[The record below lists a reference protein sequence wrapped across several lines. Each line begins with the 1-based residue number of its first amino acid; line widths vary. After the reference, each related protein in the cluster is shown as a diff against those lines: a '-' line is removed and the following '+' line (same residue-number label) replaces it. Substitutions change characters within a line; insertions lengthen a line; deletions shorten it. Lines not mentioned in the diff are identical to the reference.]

1 MAADL
6 YRSFEEYV
14 KAHHLIHTNDEV
26 VIGVSGGADSVCL
39 LLLLRQYQNSCPF
52 GLTAVHVNH
61 MIRGEEA
68 DRDEAFVKELCETL
82 RVPCIT
88 KKVDVPRLAR
98 ELGESEEEAGR
109 RARYDVFLEAALVKE
124 ESEGTFAEEN
134 AGRSS
139 VRIAVAHHMDDN
151 AETILLNLIRGSGI
165 KGLSG
170 MQPESELN
178 GCRIIRPLLA
188 FSRSEI
194 EAYLNERGAAYC
206 TDATNLDAGYT
217 RNAVRLNVLPELQRL
232 NSRAAEHINASAM
245 QLREIEEYLEAETD
259 RLHGETAVAGG
270 LNIPKL
276 KALPEVLAKRVVLKA
291 ICEAAKS
298 AKDITAIHV
307 EDVLKLTGLQ
317 SGRKIS
323 LPYGIQARRQY
334 DEILFEEQSGRDNN
348 AGTEDGEIGDRAADA
363 DEPEGTGRMFLKLS
377 KDDPALRDGVVYLLP
392 QNLEISLKTIPV
404 DDSNR
409 AELTQKNIYTKCFDY
424 DTIIGTINVGEKVQ
438 GDRIFLRSGMKTVK
452 KFFIDEKIPY
462 DERAKILLLKDE
474 ESVIWIIGSRISE
487 RHKIT
492 ESTKKALIV
501 SVTER
506 GKL

>member
-1 MAADL
+1 MAVDL

-82 RVPCIT
+82 GVPCIT

-109 RARYDVFLEAALVKE
+109 RARYDAFLEAARAKE
-124 ESEGTFAEEN
+124 ESE
-134 AGRSS
+134 

-151 AETILLNLIRGSGI
+151 AETVLLNLIRGSGI

-170 MQPESELN
+170 MQPESELH

-188 FSRSEI
+188 FSRSGI
-194 EAYLNERGAAYC
+194 EAYLNEKGAAYC

-217 RNAVRLNVLPELQRL
+217 RNAVRLNVLTELGRL
-232 NSRAAEHINASAM
+232 NSRATEHINASAM
-245 QLREIEEYLEAETD
+245 QLREIEEYLEEETD
-259 RLHGETAVAGG
+259 RLYEEVAGEEG

-276 KALPEVLAKRVVLKA
+276 KALPKVLAQRVVLKA
-291 ICEAAKS
+291 IAAAAKS
-298 AKDITAIHV
+298 AKDITAVHV

-348 AGTEDGEIGDRAADA
+348 SVTEDGESGDSAADA
-363 DEPEGTGRMFLKLS
+363 DEPEGAGRVFLRLPKEDPSLDRGFIYPLPGNREIKL
-377 KDDPALRDGVVYLLP
+377 
-392 QNLEISLKTIPV
+392 QIIPV

-438 GDRIFLRSGMKTVK
+438 GDRIFLRSGMKTIK

-462 DERAKILLLKDE
+462 DERGKILLLKDD

-492 ESTKKALIV
+492 TGTKKALIV